1 MVGNSDHK
9 ISAMNKNLKSL
20 KNHRMNSFD
29 HNSKSKLVWG
39 YPICLYVLLN
49 QTSLKVLRVT
59 ILLHGRKPIFSL
71 YVNNIREAIRKIKCT
86 NKDIALSLF
95 TLIPSLIPLIRT
107 YEQFIL
113 AFNNQIFHF

>member
-59 ILLHGRKPIFSL
+59 ILFHGIKPITDTHDSKGTTF
-71 YVNNIREAIRKIKCT
+71 VKVKICK
-86 NKDIALSLF
+86 IML
-95 TLIPSLIPLIRT
+95 
-107 YEQFIL
+107 
-113 AFNNQIFHF
+113 